1 MEKIV
6 FYMLLLGNITLGV
19 NKEYVGRIVGFGHS
33 QLYSKAIV
41 VDDKGEFNTIL
52 LKDSIL
58 IGDDYNLIG
67 SRVFKDLYKKTGH
80 KYIIESGT
88 L

>member
-1 MEKIV
+1 MKKV
-6 FYMLLLGNITLGV
+6 VLYMLFLGSTILGADR
-19 NKEYVGRIVGFGHS
+19 EYVGRIVGFGHT
-33 QLYSKAIV
+33 QIYSKAIV

-88 L
+88 I